1 MDYYQEISELMC
13 LVLFSTGFSFE
24 LLVCGVDFSFW
35 KDFSSSIALKDF
47 VQRIGGEKVKGRMP
61 TEKVTYQWP
70 LCAASYSRGFI

>member
-35 KDFSSSIALKDF
+35 KDF

-61 TEKVTYQWP
+61 AEKVTYQWP